1 MILPLVISIRRT
13 SPVLH
18 SWSVLSWYSSTRRR
32 IALAVTVVA
41 YNYLSAPDD
50 RPTSLPLRLVPII
63 YLYIPDIRRI
73 RRWIRRAGREN
84 ERDGRVS
91 NDGRHADSRPEK
103 RISTGRRT
111 TDWPRPPL
119 ARRPSPPQCRRRRRN
134 YLSDGGKADRTKWT
148 WRLSR
153 STVDRCQGLRRGT
166 RRLAGKF
173 ICQVAF
179 FCYVVDGR

>member
-1 MILPLVISIRRT
+1 MIFPSVIAIRCT

-18 SWSVLSWYSSTRRR
+18 SWFVLSWYSSTRRR

-41 YNYLSAPDD
+41 YNYLSALDD
-50 RPTSLPLRLVPII
+50 RPTSLPLRLVAII

-73 RRWIRRAGREN
+73 RRWIRRAGGGTNATDAYRTT
-84 ERDGRVS
+84 DVTPIVGRRS
-91 NDGRHADSRPEK
+91 
-103 RISTGRRT
+103 GRRT
-111 TDWPRPPL
+111 GCVGPRPP
-119 ARRPSPPQCRRRRRN
+119 PYRRRRRN

-173 ICQVAF
+173 ICQVVF
-179 FCYVVDGR
+179 FVT